1 MVGYTITPLIQY
13 LQRSGSLPLTS
24 PDYKNSQGHFIV
36 NLVVT
41 FAIEPVG
48 SFQQRN
54 KILSTQAKKKRGGG
68 ISSFSYSAKAPKP
81 VKARMRKL
89 KSPLQTLEKK
99 QKRKK
104 KHFLLANAASMS
116 QHLSHFPKS
125 SPERRESTQQPQP
138 ALT

>member
-1 MVGYTITPLIQY
+1 MVGHRITPLIQY
-13 LQRSGSLPLTS
+13 LQWSGSLPLTS

-36 NLVVT
+36 NLAT
-41 FAIEPVG
+41 FAIEPVR

-54 KILSTQAKKKRGGG
+54 KILSTQAKKRGGG

-81 VKARMRKL
+81 VRARMRKL

-116 QHLSHFPKS
+116 QHLSHFSKS
-125 SPERRESTQQPQP
+125 SPERREHSSHSQP
-138 ALT
+138 